1 MWTAFKVFIEFVIIL
16 LLLYVSWV
24 FGHGACG
31 IVVPQPGI
39 ETASPPLEG
48 KALTAD
54 PPGKPPMDY
63 HLWATYQVRT
73 FQIVWGVAQAI
84 CIGIKLLGGAEAAG
98 SGTTLGRDEI
108 RRPSYEG
115 LCQS

>member
-84 CIGIKLLGGAEAAG
+84 SADPCSRIFC
-98 SGTTLGRDEI
+98 SGFSDT
-108 RRPSYEG
+108 
-115 LCQS
+115 